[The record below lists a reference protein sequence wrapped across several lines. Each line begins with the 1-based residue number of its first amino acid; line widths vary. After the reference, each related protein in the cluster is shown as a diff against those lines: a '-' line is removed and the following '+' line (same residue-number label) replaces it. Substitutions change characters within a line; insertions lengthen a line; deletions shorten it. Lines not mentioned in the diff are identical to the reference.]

1 MLLAGLAVLAGLIVG
16 LIDVLVMK
24 RGKTVKGKI
33 LVALCNALVVNLISA
48 FVTNFIYTLKYEK
61 IFFYLMKYSWQ
72 LSVWHCAIT
81 LVIGLVFIMTVGFY
95 DGTLFCKKESIPKSE
110 KDVDQDADAAKKK
123 PEKASKKKLSEK
135 AEKRAAKKAAKKAKK
150 DQVKKKY
157 KSLMAMGI
165 ASIVI
170 VALGMAAFT
179 GTSWSKETFGDV
191 DPDQMIVNIFS
202 PAEGTSS
209 EVMSTMWKGPVFQTA
224 AVTFLFALFVFSS
237 RALYLKK
244 KEKEKRIFSLV
255 AKRIVSLILS
265 LLILIGGVIYGV
277 IEFRLLDLFSMYYMD
292 SSFIEE
298 NFADPR
304 EVKMQFPEKKRNLIH
319 IYLESM
325 ENTYLS
331 RELGGYLDENLLE
344 PLTDL
349 AKEGVTFSHTS
360 SGFGG
365 PIATTGCTW
374 SVASMVNMSTGLPM
388 KVPTGMNAYG
398 TPGNFLPGAV
408 TIGDILEAQGY
419 NRTLMFGATAKF
431 GGLNY
436 FYESHGDFNM
446 IDHNGAIEK
455 GLIPED
461 YKVWWGY
468 EDDKLFEFA
477 KDELTRL
484 SKADKPFYLVMETAD
499 THFPDGYVGPN
510 TPTPRSSQYAN
521 VIAYSA
527 EEVTKFVR
535 WIQEQPFYENTTIV
549 LIGDHLSMDKNFF
562 KDMDANY
569 LRTTFNLIINPAGD
583 LANIPESRRYN
594 RWWFNGD
601 MFPTMLA
608 SIGVK
613 IEGERLGLGTNLFS
627 DTPTIIESM
636 GKGKEGWQKFDN
648 MLKYKSEFYNKNI
661 LEGNNAPF
669 DNKNITTY

>member
-1 MLLAGLAVLAGLIVG
+1 MKLSKILSKVKVLNSYTDMDIVDIIYDSRKVTEG
-16 LIDVLVMK
+16 CAFVCLCGSASDGHDYAKSAQEKGASVIIAHKEIDVNIPVVIVENTRQALALMSIEFFERPFEKMK
-24 RGKTVKGKI
+24 TAAITGTKGKT
-33 LVALCNALVVNLISA
+33 
-48 FVTNFIYTLKYEK
+48 
-61 IFFYLMKYSWQ
+61 
-72 LSVWHCAIT
+72 SV
-81 LVIGLVFIMTVGFY
+81 
-95 DGTLFCKKESIPKSE
+95 S
-110 KDVDQDADAAKKK
+110 
-123 PEKASKKKLSEK
+123 
-135 AEKRAAKKAAKKAKK
+135 
-150 DQVKKKY
+150 
-157 KSLMAMGI
+157 
-165 ASIVI
+165 
-170 VALGMAAFT
+170 
-179 GTSWSKETFGDV
+179 
-191 DPDQMIVNIFS
+191 
-202 PAEGTSS
+202 
-209 EVMSTMWKGPVFQTA
+209 
-224 AVTFLFALFVFSS
+224 
-237 RALYLKK
+237 
-244 KEKEKRIFSLV
+244 
-255 AKRIVSLILS
+255 
-265 LLILIGGVIYGV
+265 
-277 IEFRLLDLFSMYYMD
+277 YM
-292 SSFIEE
+292 
-298 NFADPR
+298 
-304 EVKMQFPEKKRNLIH
+304 MQ
-319 IYLESM
+319 S
-325 ENTYLS
+325 
-331 RELGGYLDENLLE
+331 
-344 PLTDL
+344 
-349 AKEGVTFSHTS
+349 
-360 SGFGG
+360 
-365 PIATTGCTW
+365 
-374 SVASMVNMSTGLPM
+374 
-388 KVPTGMNAYG
+388 
-398 TPGNFLPGAV
+398 
-408 TIGDILEAQGY
+408 ILEAQGY

-446 IDHNGAIEK
+446 IDHDGAIEK

-484 SKADKPFYLVMETAD
+484 SKEDKPFYLVMETAD

-562 KDMDANY
+562 KDMDTNY

-583 LANIPESRRYN
+583 LGNIPESRRYN

-627 DTPTIIESM
+627 TKPTIIESM
-636 GKGKEGWQKFDN
+636 GKGKEGWQKFDH